1 MSLHNKGTTMEM
13 KMDNL
18 TTKETRP
25 STATSSVLSLLNIER
40 ADVSSQLPLTDIGLT
55 PWLQVLGGFFL
66 MFNSWGLIVS
76 HGTFQA
82 HYTNGGVKDQTS
94 SSTIAWIGSLQVFVF
109 LFCGAFSGKF
119 FDAGYFRQM
128 VFIGT
133 ILVVLGLV
141 MTSLSTTYYQFMLS
155 QGLCVGGGMS
165 LFLVVSAGMPSTWF
179 VRRRSIA
186 VGLVTTG
193 SPIAGVLYPIL
204 LSDLIPR
211 LGFPHAVR
219 ILALISFTTLTAS
232 FFLLRMRNPPRT
244 RSCLIEFRALRE
256 LAFALYTVGIFF
268 TFLGWFNYYDFLES
282 WAISTHVNTKRLPVH
297 YVVSLVNAGSVI
309 GRIIPNLVSDRIGP
323 LNVQAPSI
331 AIAAIMVF
339 IWIPLHSIG
348 PLVTISIIYGFFSG
362 AVVSLPPTCVAS
374 MTDDMTLFGARVG
387 VAFLAMSCSSLIGAP
402 VAGALVQ
409 NYGYDVARIWSGLV
423 MLVGAA
429 FVALARMSRAD
440 WRWLAKA

>member
-1 MSLHNKGTTMEM
+1 MQTKPSPPKLE
-13 KMDNL
+13 DNP
-18 TTKETRP
+18 P
-25 STATSSVLSLLNIER
+25 STATSSVLSLLNIEGD
-40 ADVSSQLPLTDIGLT
+40 DVDHSLPPTDVGVT
-55 PWLQVLGGFFL
+55 PWLQVFGGFFL

-82 HYTNGGVKDQTS
+82 YYTNDGIKDQTS
-94 SSTIAWIGSLQVFVF
+94 PSTIAWIGSLQVFVF
-109 LFCGAFSGKF
+109 LFCGAMSGKF

-128 VFIGT
+128 VLIGT
-133 ILVVLGLV
+133 LLVVFGLM

-155 QGLCVGGGMS
+155 QGLCVGGGIS

-179 VRRRSIA
+179 VRKRSIA

-211 LGFPHAVR
+211 LGFPWAVR
-219 ILALISFTTLTAS
+219 VLALISLTTLSAS
-232 FFLLRMRNPPRT
+232 FFLLRMRNPPRQ
-244 RSCLIEFRALRE
+244 RSCLIEFCALRE
-256 LAFALYTVGIFF
+256 PAFAFYTIGIFF

-297 YVVSLVNAGSVI
+297 YIISLVNAGSVI
-309 GRIIPNLVSDRIGP
+309 GRIIPNLISDRIGP
-323 LNVQAPSI
+323 MNVQAPSI
-331 AIAAIMVF
+331 AIAAAMVLV
-339 IWIPLHSIG
+339 WIPVQSIG

-387 VAFLAMSCSSLIGAP
+387 VVFLAMSCSSLIGAP
-402 VAGALVQ
+402 LAGALVQ
-409 NYGYDVARIWSGLV
+409 SFGYDVARIWSGVV
-423 MLVGAA
+423 MMIGAV
-429 FVALARMSRAD
+429 FVALARMSRAE
-440 WRWLAKA
+440 WRWSAKA